1 MSHRTLLARLPIR
14 ALLALGLTAPASALA
29 QQLVLDTS
37 FGVGGTA
44 VMNYPSGW
52 WTDWDERNAHIINQ
66 CGAFSNSWVV
76 VGGHKTLIG
85 GNLFYRRGWGFFS
98 DSLATGSVGG
108 FGSEAGP
115 PITIGGM
122 VQNGAEVTFIGTG
135 APTSTLDVVDV
146 RRTNVDPFASPS
158 TSCASGFQAVFSVG
172 PNGRDEVRGSAPRA
186 NGNFLAVGTTR
197 LADGQSRGFVLSV
210 NFDCTRNTAFGS
222 NGQLILDVNPF
233 VVAPPPRRVRINAVA
248 TYTNGSGQE
257 RIVVAGGVRYGLA
270 TTSPGACFMAVLTP
284 SGALDTSFDGDGIR
298 LFDAAADL
306 APGPTYCDFHAVVPI
321 ADASGRGFV
330 TIADWRRDNGA
341 ESGHQALRFTE
352 TGAFQPGFNAT
363 NFSWYL
369 EHGPSVLAV
378 RADGYIV
385 TGRNL
390 LVPFSGPLV
399 ANHDLR
405 LIHPGTGASVP
416 GSATT
421 LPTGME
427 SRVISAIVPASNNRV
442 YVIGTAGPGRF
453 GHDRLIV
460 ARFGDGN
467 RTVTVNIQ
475 GSGGTVSSSP
485 AGISNCGG
493 PGGTCSAGFLP
504 GTNLTLTATPLPA
517 NRFGNWAGGFASCG
531 TNPACTFTV
540 SADVSG
546 EAIFIPTTSVSIA
559 RVGSGG
565 ITSNP
570 AGVVCGINPG
580 SPCGGTFDRDPGF
593 GNQTTFTATPAVGWR
608 FVNWTGDFASCG
620 TNPVC
625 GVVLNQPSFNATV
638 TFAPLADPIFANGFE
653 P

>member
-1 MSHRTLLARLPIR
+1 MSPRTLLARLPIR
-14 ALLALGLTAPASALA
+14 ALLALGLAAPAGVLA
-29 QQLVLDTS
+29 QQFVLDTS

-44 VMNYPSGW
+44 VMTYPSGW

-66 CGAFSNSWVV
+66 GGAFSNSWVV
-76 VGGHKTLIG
+76 AGSHKTLIG
-85 GNLFYRRGWGFFS
+85 SNLFHRRGWGFFS
-98 DSLATGSVGG
+98 DGLATGSVGG
-108 FGSEAGP
+108 FASEAGP
-115 PITIGGM
+115 PITTGGM

-135 APTSTLDVVDV
+135 APNSTLDVVDV

-172 PNGRDEVRGSAPRA
+172 PNGRDEVRGSAPQS
-186 NGNFLAVGTTR
+186 NGRFLAVGTTR

-270 TTSPGACFMAVLTP
+270 TTSPGACFLAVLTP
-284 SGALDTSFDGDGIR
+284 SGALDPSFDGDGIR

-321 ADASGRGFV
+321 ADAIGRGFV

-352 TGAFQPGFNAT
+352 TGASQPGFNAT

-369 EHGPSVLAV
+369 EHGPSALAV
-378 RADGYIV
+378 RGDGFIV

-453 GHDRLIV
+453 GHDRLVV
-460 ARFGDGN
+460 ARFSDGN
-467 RTVTVNIQ
+467 RTVTVEVP
-475 GSGGTVSSSP
+475 GGGTVNSSP
-485 AGISNCGG
+485 AGITNCGAAG
-493 PGGTCSAGFLP
+493 GVCASGFPPGSTV
-504 GTNLTLTATPLPA
+504 TLTATPQA
-517 NRFGNWAGGFASCG
+517 AHRFLGWELGFAACG
-531 TNPACTFTV
+531 TNPVCTFTV
-540 SADVSG
+540 SNDVTG
-546 EAIFIPTTSVSIA
+546 RALFQATTEVTIA
-559 RVGSGG
+559 RTGHGA

-570 AGVVCGINPG
+570 AGLSCGTVPG
-580 SPCGGTFDRDPGF
+580 SGCGGVFDRNPLIPVR
-593 GNQTTFTATPAVGWR
+593 FTASPAGGWR
-608 FVNWTGDFASCG
+608 FVEWTGAFASCG

-625 GVVLNQPSFNATV
+625 DRVMDAPTLSATA